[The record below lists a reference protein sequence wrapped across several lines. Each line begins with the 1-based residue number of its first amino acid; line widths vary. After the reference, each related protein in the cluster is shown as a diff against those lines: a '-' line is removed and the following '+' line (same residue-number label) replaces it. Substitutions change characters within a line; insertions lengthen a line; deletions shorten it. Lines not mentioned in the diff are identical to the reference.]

1 MLSYDSCNSIEHMLN
16 MIYQNQNKV
25 NNLKNNLS
33 DLNSNINFIQCE
45 IPKFLNE
52 ISYDLEILISILNNM
67 KRCSNNNFVENN
79 SIEKMLCN
87 AKNTIKELERVNQ
100 NQQNYINELICKNKL
115 CLQCNRPILD
125 NQIPNNENYINDLPQ
140 STSINYNNNNGF
152 KEEYEKKLNFDYN
165 IDPKCPNYSFKEDP
179 RYFEKLLNLSYSY
192 GNNLTPNILN
202 KTSMNSTQMNSSPNS
217 YNDRIISQYNDKGH
231 KYNQSE
237 NLNNPFL
244 DNNQYIKKLNYENY
258 PSENNQYNINNIDYK
273 NNENTN
279 ELNNPN
285 NNNINES
292 IDKINRVKNIISEVF
307 KDNKTILELK
317 EKLGDDFETKI
328 REGDIDE
335 EYLFKV
341 EKALKEISD
350 ENNTNNNLKKT
361 NNKNWYR
368 PNFKNPYTP
377 KPEKKFKNY
386 NQNDLYN
393 KMKLKKKITD
403 NQYHYKEYP
412 KSWSSSKDY
421 FTNNK
426 SYDTNYKKNTM
437 KITNIPK

>member
-152 KEEYEKKLNFDYN
+152 KEK
-165 IDPKCPNYSFKEDP
+165 
-179 RYFEKLLNLSYSY
+179 
-192 GNNLTPNILN
+192 
-202 KTSMNSTQMNSSPNS
+202 
-217 YNDRIISQYNDKGH
+217 
-231 KYNQSE
+231 
-237 NLNNPFL
+237 
-244 DNNQYIKKLNYENY
+244 
-258 PSENNQYNINNIDYK
+258 
-273 NNENTN
+273 
-279 ELNNPN
+279 
-285 NNNINES
+285 
-292 IDKINRVKNIISEVF
+292 
-307 KDNKTILELK
+307 
-317 EKLGDDFETKI
+317 
-328 REGDIDE
+328 
-335 EYLFKV
+335 
-341 EKALKEISD
+341 
-350 ENNTNNNLKKT
+350 
-361 NNKNWYR
+361 
-368 PNFKNPYTP
+368 
-377 KPEKKFKNY
+377 
-386 NQNDLYN
+386 
-393 KMKLKKKITD
+393 
-403 NQYHYKEYP
+403 
-412 KSWSSSKDY
+412 
-421 FTNNK
+421 
-426 SYDTNYKKNTM
+426 
-437 KITNIPK
+437 